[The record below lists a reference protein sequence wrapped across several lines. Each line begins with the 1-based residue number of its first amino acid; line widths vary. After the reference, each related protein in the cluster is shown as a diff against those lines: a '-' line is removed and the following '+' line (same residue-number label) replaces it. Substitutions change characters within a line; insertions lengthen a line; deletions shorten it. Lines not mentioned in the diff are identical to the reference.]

1 MLLLLASI
9 YPNPRH
15 DIYISTADK
24 GVSVMT
30 VNELTKY
37 STNRVSVSSTD
48 IYLIIKSL
56 AYEYEDSLR
65 LDCIEAIEFDRGLV
79 CISIP
84 RGSLMGSK
92 NIVIDFRS
100 GVVTADGKVYDEPLP
115 RKKSRAVREDFHP
128 SINGFS
134 ISNAITMPSEDG
146 YAVYAEVLFNEVS
159 VGQFIN
165 KGDGGMCSFRANPP
179 FSTEKIQRVIR
190 TFPGTNRD
198 YGLGPMEVE
207 YDICQMVDSLLEME
221 GIAKELKKLR
231 NRGRDY
237 IAVDCWKEGKH
248 FTTNVRKDLSDRELD
263 EELSG
268 QLKPM
273 GLNEYEVRR
282 YRGLEDMRVENTAVS
297 EEMLR
302 G

>member
-1 MLLLLASI
+1 
-9 YPNPRH
+9 
-15 DIYISTADK
+15 
-24 GVSVMT
+24 MT
-30 VNELTKY
+30 VNELKKY
-37 STNRVSVSSTD
+37 SSSKVAITTKGD
-48 IYLIIKSL
+48 YLIIRSCTC
-56 AYEYEDSLR
+56 EYEDSLR
-65 LDCIEAIEFDRGLV
+65 LDCIESIEFNRGIV
-79 CISIP
+79 RISIP
-84 RGSLMGSK
+84 RGSLMGDK

-128 SINGFS
+128 FINGFS

-263 EELSG
+263 EELRG
-268 QLKPM
+268 QLEPM
-273 GLNEYEVRR
+273 GLREFEVRR
-282 YRGLEDMRVENTAVS
+282 YRSLEDMRVENTAVS
-297 EEMLR
+297 EDMLK